1 METIEYNS
9 IRGHIISEIRREIEP
24 IIAQKLQPLIENS
37 EFLIKSA
44 TETDAYQ
51 LKVLKE
57 ELHCKSE
64 IINTLLESIGKFGSD
79 SVIHNQFS

>member
-9 IRGHIISEIRREIEP
+9 IRGHIISEIRKEIEP

-44 TETDAYQ
+44 TETYAYQ

-57 ELHCKSE
+57 ELHCKNE
-64 IINTLLESIGKFGSD
+64 IINTLLESIGKFGND
-79 SVIHNQFS
+79 NVIHNQFC